1 MAHTKQ
7 IFMNMK
13 IWTQWVAS
21 YIKND
26 EVTYFDSFGGKNE
39 QKESEKVKGKN
50 NKTNI
55 LRIQIFLLISF
66 MLKKVSRFYQSIFT

>member
-1 MAHTKQ
+1 
-7 IFMNMK
+7 MNMK
-13 IWTQWVAS
+13 IWTQCVAS

>member
-1 MAHTKQ
+1 
-7 IFMNMK
+7 MNMK

-39 QKESEKVKGKN
+39 QKDSEKVKGKN

>member
-1 MAHTKQ
+1 
-7 IFMNMK
+7 MNMK

-55 LRIQIFLLISF
+55 LRI
-66 MLKKVSRFYQSIFT
+66 

>member
-1 MAHTKQ
+1 
-7 IFMNMK
+7 MNMK

-39 QKESEKVKGKN
+39 PKKSEKVKGK
-50 NKTNI
+50 K
-55 LRIQIFLLISF
+55 
-66 MLKKVSRFYQSIFT
+66 

>member
-1 MAHTKQ
+1 
-7 IFMNMK
+7 MNMK

>member
-1 MAHTKQ
+1 
-7 IFMNMK
+7 MNMK
-13 IWTQWVAS
+13 ICTQWVAS

>member
-1 MAHTKQ
+1 
-7 IFMNMK
+7 MNMK

-50 NKTNI
+50 SKTNI